1 MKIFPLLFVLLSLL
15 PSIGCV
21 TGFPVQQTGMI
32 SSYPSGADLYL
43 SEEHGTKESY
53 IGKTPTSVSLVSDRS
68 YQWKIRAVHKNY
80 EPLGWFV
87 HGGKDIDHH
96 FAFLDISEEMLLALQ
111 EKFKPYGFDVIEF
124 VNFAKNN
131 LKTRGEINFGSI
143 APDIDFKNFKGQNYI
158 EVKINYLVTYNTLK
172 VSMYEAASMT
182 FDEVVKKLAK
192 RIVMDF
198 KKQDSITGF
207 IFNISYSDMDFLAKE
222 ETLRLVR
229 NEFILPIEACQKYA
243 NLEITN
249 QDLIN
254 QSIVLV
260 DGERIA
266 LNLQISK

>member
-1 MKIFPLLFVLLSLL
+1 MKLFRLFFALLAFLLCV
-15 PSIGCV
+15 GCA
-21 TGFPVQQTGMI
+21 TGFPVQQSGMMT
-32 SSYPSGADLYL
+32 SYPSGADLYL
-43 SEEHGTKESY
+43 SEEHSTQESY
-53 IGKTPTSVSLVSDRS
+53 LGKTPTNVSLVSDRPFN
-68 YQWKIRAVHKNY
+68 WKIRAAHKDY
-80 EPLGWFV
+80 EPLTWFV
-87 HGGKDIDHH
+87 HGGNEIDHH
-96 FAFLDISEEMLLALQ
+96 FAFLDISKEMLIALQ

-124 VNFAKNN
+124 VAYAKNN

-143 APDIDFKNFKGQNYI
+143 APEIDFKTFKEQNYI
-158 EVKINYLVTYNTLK
+158 EVKINYLVTYNTLR

-192 RIVMDF
+192 KIITDF

-222 ETLRLVR
+222 KTLRLVR
-229 NEFILPIEACQKYA
+229 NEFILPKEACKKYA

-260 DGERIA
+260 DGERIS